1 MSMIKVTVIDREGTS
16 HELDAPTDMGMNM
29 MELCKSAELP
39 VEGTCGGM
47 AMCATCHMYVKSD
60 HAFPEKSDDEED
72 MLDEA
77 FHVTD
82 EQPFGMPNPLG
93 RRPRRADREARACGL
108 SRPQFTE
115 AAWRLCP
122 FSSTC
127 TTVRF
132 LDATRGA
139 RTCRMPWASE
149 HIKLGQ
155 PFSMQCMGHVF
166 GTFQDHKPRPGW
178 PH

>member
-47 AMCATCHMYVKSD
+47 AMCASCHMYVKSD
-60 HAFPEKSDDEED
+60 HALPEKSDDEED

-82 EQPFGMPNPLG
+82 KSRLG
-93 RRPRRADREARACGL
+93 CQIHLADDLDGL
-108 SRPQFTE
+108 
-115 AAWRLCP
+115 
-122 FSSTC
+122 
-127 TTVRF
+127 TVH
-132 LDATRGA
+132 LAPVG
-139 RTCRMPWASE
+139 
-149 HIKLGQ
+149 
-155 PFSMQCMGHVF
+155 
-166 GTFQDHKPRPGW
+166 
-178 PH
+178 